1 MAGSHRVHMS
11 LFSKIALFAS
21 SPQGRRM
28 VSKAST
34 YAKSPE
40 GKAKLDQVRRQLA
53 NRKGINRPR

>member
-1 MAGSHRVHMS
+1 MPF
-11 LFSKIALFAS
+11 LSKLARFAS

-40 GKAKLDQVRRQLA
+40 GKAKLEQVRRQLA
-53 NRKGINRPR
+53 NRKKLGK

>member
-1 MAGSHRVHMS
+1 LGTLDRMPF
-11 LFSKIALFAS
+11 LSKLARFAS

-40 GKAKLDQVRRQLA
+40 GKAKLEQVRRQLA
-53 NRKGINRPR
+53 NRKKLGK